1 MSKVAR
7 KPVHIPE
14 NTKVSINNNEISVE
28 GPLGKM
34 SFTKENGISVSEID
48 GKLNIKTEDNNLIA
62 FFQNSQYKY
71 IRLHKHIF

>member
-48 GKLNIKTEDNNLIA
+48 GKLILSSSSIIHPWMGI
-62 FFQNSQYKY
+62 SLLC
-71 IRLHKHIF
+71 IRHHG

>member
-34 SFTKENGISVSEID
+34 SFTKENGISVSESD
-48 GKLNIKTEDNNLIA
+48 GKLNI
-62 FFQNSQYKY
+62 
-71 IRLHKHIF
+71 